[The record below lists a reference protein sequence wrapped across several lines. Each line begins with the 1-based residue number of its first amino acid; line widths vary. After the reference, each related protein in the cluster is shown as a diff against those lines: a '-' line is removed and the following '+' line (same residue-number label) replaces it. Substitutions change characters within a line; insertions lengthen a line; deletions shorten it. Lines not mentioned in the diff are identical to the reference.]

1 MTSEERR
8 HKIQEIYDSTSSSVR
23 VGTGTKLKYQ
33 GEVQDFAVYKVP
45 IEFLIFNVDN
55 GRIGTSVQSYFA
67 ERGALNPEDE
77 ADSKTIQGFLYD
89 SAVDRNKQTEKSLA
103 ENGQLEPG
111 IITMDG
117 VIVDGNRR
125 ATLLRRISEST
136 GNQYTQ
142 SQKDRCR
149 YFLTR
154 ILPANAEPAEILR
167 LETTYQM
174 GSDSKVDYNPL
185 EKYLHARILKQH
197 GFSLKQIA
205 EYMALES
212 ANKVQEYLE
221 VMDLLDEYLKNYGY
235 DKIYTQL
242 PKGIEDPL
250 IRLNAT
256 LKKVRSGRIS
266 WITSD
271 RIEEVVADLKAVM
284 FDYLRLDKFSQQDIR
299 IISAG
304 SDNFLLNE
312 RVWDAFITDYWDF
325 MNGVED
331 EQSVDECI
339 QNATSAE
346 DSKRLLR
353 QRDEKW
359 KKQVSE
365 KLVENFNDK
374 KNIIDSKNEKQK
386 PASLLKRALNALAE
400 IDEST
405 LSTASDLDVV
415 RARISEVL
423 DRMKVLSDAVNS

>member
-1 MTSEERR
+1 
-8 HKIQEIYDSTSSSVR
+8 
-23 VGTGTKLKYQ
+23 
-33 GEVQDFAVYKVP
+33 
-45 IEFLIFNVDN
+45 
-55 GRIGTSVQSYFA
+55 
-67 ERGALNPEDE
+67 
-77 ADSKTIQGFLYD
+77 
-89 SAVDRNKQTEKSLA
+89 
-103 ENGQLEPG
+103 
-111 IITMDG
+111 
-117 VIVDGNRR
+117 
-125 ATLLRRISEST
+125 
-136 GNQYTQ
+136 
-142 SQKDRCR
+142 
-149 YFLTR
+149 
-154 ILPANAEPAEILR
+154 
-167 LETTYQM
+167 M

-353 QRDEKW
+353 QRDDKW

-415 RARISEVL
+415 RARISEIL
-423 DRMKVLSDAVNS
+423 DRMKVLSDAVNG

>member
-1 MTSEERR
+1 
-8 HKIQEIYDSTSSSVR
+8 
-23 VGTGTKLKYQ
+23 
-33 GEVQDFAVYKVP
+33 
-45 IEFLIFNVDN
+45 
-55 GRIGTSVQSYFA
+55 
-67 ERGALNPEDE
+67 
-77 ADSKTIQGFLYD
+77 
-89 SAVDRNKQTEKSLA
+89 
-103 ENGQLEPG
+103 
-111 IITMDG
+111 
-117 VIVDGNRR
+117 
-125 ATLLRRISEST
+125 
-136 GNQYTQ
+136 
-142 SQKDRCR
+142 
-149 YFLTR
+149 
-154 ILPANAEPAEILR
+154 
-167 LETTYQM
+167 
-174 GSDSKVDYNPL
+174 
-185 EKYLHARILKQH
+185 
-197 GFSLKQIA
+197 
-205 EYMALES
+205 
-212 ANKVQEYLE
+212 
-221 VMDLLDEYLKNYGY
+221 
-235 DKIYTQL
+235 
-242 PKGIEDPL
+242 
-250 IRLNAT
+250 
-256 LKKVRSGRIS
+256 
-266 WITSD
+266 
-271 RIEEVVADLKAVM
+271 M